1 MSSRSRI
8 PAEVYDP
15 IFADRYAGLGARRY
29 GVLVA
34 MKAIQLFSIPVSDQ
48 ARAKAFYVETLG
60 WELVRDDA
68 RGPDQRWVQVKPP
81 GGETSVTLVTWF
93 ETMPAGSL
101 RGVVIETDDLERD
114 QASLRERGVRV
125 DSAIEEAPWGRWVT
139 FDDPDGN
146 GFVLQA
152 TAAREDTAAAGS
164 APAAGSEAD
173 RDLQDAFD

>member
-1 MSSRSRI
+1 MVVRV
-8 PAEVYDP
+8 P
-15 IFADRYAGLGARRY
+15 
-29 GVLVA
+29 

-48 ARAKAFYVETLG
+48 TRAKAFYVDTLG

-68 RGPDQRWVQVKPP
+68 MGPDQRWVQVRPR
-81 GGETSVTLVTWF
+81 GGDPSVTLVTWF
-93 ETMPAGSL
+93 ESMPAGSL
-101 RGVVIETDDLERD
+101 RGVVIETDDLEGD
-114 QASLRERGVRV
+114 TATLQERGVRV

-152 TAAREDTAAAGS
+152 APREETDARYPD
-164 APAAGSEAD
+164 APGAGSESD

>member
-1 MSSRSRI
+1 MT
-8 PAEVYDP
+8 
-15 IFADRYAGLGARRY
+15 
-29 GVLVA
+29 
-34 MKAIQLFSIPVSDQ
+34 AIQLFSIPVSDQ
-48 ARAKAFYVETLG
+48 ARAKAFKVETLG

-68 RGPDQRWVQVKPP
+68 MGPDQRWVQVRPR

-93 ETMPAGSL
+93 ESMPPGSL
-101 RGVVIETDDLERD
+101 RGVVIETDDLEAD
-114 QASLRERGVRV
+114 QATLQERGVRV

-152 TAAREDTAAAGS
+152 TTAHRDTAGTAAS
-164 APAAGSEAD
+164 ALGADSEAD

>member
-1 MSSRSRI
+1 MVVR
-8 PAEVYDP
+8 
-15 IFADRYAGLGARRY
+15 
-29 GVLVA
+29 VA

-48 ARAKAFYVETLG
+48 ARAKAFYVQTLG
-60 WELVRDDA
+60 WELMRDDVM
-68 RGPDQRWVQVKPP
+68 GTDQRWVQVRPP
-81 GGETSVTLVTWF
+81 GGQTSVTLVTWF

-114 QASLRERGVRV
+114 QATLQARGIRV

-152 TAAREDTAAAGS
+152 TAPPRETAAPN
-164 APAAGSEAD
+164 PAAPDAGTEGD

>member
-1 MSSRSRI
+1 M
-8 PAEVYDP
+8 VV
-15 IFADRYAGLGARRY
+15 G
-29 GVLVA
+29 VA

-60 WELVRDDA
+60 WELVRDDVMS
-68 RGPDQRWVQVKPP
+68 PDQRWVLGRPP
-81 GGETSVTLVTWF
+81 GGETSVPLGTWF

-101 RGVVIETDDLERD
+101 RGVVIETDDLEQD
-114 QASLRERGVRV
+114 QETLRKRGVRV
-125 DSAIEEAPWGRWVT
+125 DSAIQQAPWGRWVT

-152 TAAREDTAAAGS
+152 TASQRDAAAS
-164 APAAGSEAD
+164 VQAAGSEGN